1 MQRVRD
7 LIKPA
12 NLDKNGVFKYI
23 QILIEP
29 FDSSEPGN

>member
-12 NLDKNGVFKYI
+12 NIDANGTFKYI
-23 QILIEP
+23 QILLDP
-29 FDSSEPGN
+29 YQDP